1 MNNKKEK
8 SILVMVTYGL
18 IICFVMLFTITGC
31 GHKEEDDNNK
41 NDEVIINSNN
51 KSAVI
56 YFSATGTTKKIAQ
69 KIAEKLGSDII
80 EIIPKEKYKSE
91 DLNYNSDCRAN
102 REQNDSNSRPEIENT
117 FDINEYDTIFLGYP
131 IWWGTIPKI
140 ILTLLDNYDFS
151 NKTIIPFC
159 TSGSTGISGS
169 VNDLRN
175 YNSNLVIKDGKRFS
189 SSDSDETIVNF
200 INENIKITNNSSE
213 RVDSVKAIID
223 DQEFMINLENNET
236 VKSLINMLPQE
247 LNMNELNGN
256 EKYVYLDNKLPT
268 SPYNPKRINAGDV
281 MLYGNNCLVI
291 FYKSFDTSYSYTKIG
306 HIDNL
311 PDLGSGTISV
321 KINKNL

>member
-8 SILVMVTYGL
+8 SILMIVTYGL

-41 NDEVIINSNN
+41 NDQVIINSNN

-69 KIAEKLGSDII
+69 RIAEKSGSDII

-102 REQNDSNSRPEIENT
+102 REQNDSSSRPEIENT

-223 DQEFMINLENNET
+223 DQEFIINLENNET
-236 VKSLINMLPQE
+236 VKGLINILPQE

-256 EKYVYLDNKLPT
+256 EKYVYLDNKLPA

-311 PDLGSGTISV
+311 PDLGSGTIIV